1 MNQIEIKI
9 SSKGTLVADGA
20 FDLKTYEFTVKN
32 EKDAEKFNVFKK
44 EYLDNVNKTTF
55 KFKDAFTESCKK
67 NFGQMNFGLINA
79 KIVKSGKG
87 FAMKKKPAPS
97 LEDLDGGRRSRRSGR
112 SGRSGRKTRKT
123 RKTRRSEKKSR
134 RSRRS

>member
-55 KFKDAFTESCKK
+55 KFKDAITESCKK
-67 NFGQMNFGLINA
+67 NFGEMNFGLINA
-79 KIVKSGKG
+79 KVVKSGKG

-97 LEDLDGGRRSRRSGR
+97 LEDLDGGKRKTRRSGR
-112 SGRSGRKTRKT
+112 SERKTRKTRSGRKTRSE
-123 RKTRRSEKKSR
+123 RKTRSR
-134 RSRRS
+134 K

>member
-55 KFKDAFTESCKK
+55 KFKDAITESCKK
-67 NFGQMNFGLINA
+67 NFGEMNFGLINA

-97 LEDLDGGRRSRRSGR
+97 LEDLDGGRRRTRRSGKKTS
-112 SGRSGRKTRKT
+112 SGRSGRKTR
-123 RKTRRSEKKSR
+123 

>member
-44 EYLDNVNKTTF
+44 EYLDDVNKTTF
-55 KFKDAFTESCKK
+55 KFKDAITESCKK
-67 NFGQMNFGLINA
+67 NFGEMNFGLINA
-79 KIVKSGKG
+79 KIVKSGQG

-97 LEDLDGGRRSRRSGR
+97 LEDLDGGRRRTRRSGR
-112 SGRSGRKTRKT
+112 SERKTRKT
-123 RKTRRSEKKSR
+123 RSEKKSR

>member
-44 EYLDNVNKTTF
+44 EYLDDVNKTTF
-55 KFKDAFTESCKK
+55 KFKDAITESCKK
-67 NFGQMNFGLINA
+67 NFGEMNFGLINA
-79 KIVKSGKG
+79 KVVKSGKG

-97 LEDLDGGRRSRRSGR
+97 LEDLDGGRRS
-112 SGRSGRKTRKT
+112 GRSGRKTRKT
-123 RKTRRSEKKSR
+123 R
-134 RSRRS
+134 RSRRSERKTRS

>member
-55 KFKDAFTESCKK
+55 KFKDAITESCKK
-67 NFGQMNFGLINA
+67 NFGEMNFGLINA

-112 SGRSGRKTRKT
+112 SE
-123 RKTRRSEKKSR
+123 RKTRRSRRSGQKTR
-134 RSRRS
+134 RSRRSYAQ